1 MIKSRLQICEVLDEQ
16 RFAFLV
22 VSSLGD
28 HLLSHHVLNSMQ
40 AAGLMSH
47 AESWHYCVS
56 INDLIDLRW
65 HFTGLVTKAHS
76 ISTDSAPWARRRY
89 V

>member
-56 INDLIDLRW
+56 INDLIDLR
-65 HFTGLVTKAHS
+65 
-76 ISTDSAPWARRRY
+76 
-89 V
+89 